1 MGTGSFVP
9 GDGDGIPQSLTFP
22 TPKRHCVCNA
32 WRLDAPRRFL
42 QGICMTTSPL
52 RAPPPRR
59 GQAGLTLIEL
69 MTVMAIIGVLAAVG
83 IPLYKDHATR
93 ASLTS
98 AIATLSAIR
107 PNIESHILANGTFP
121 NGTAASTAHTTGQTL
136 ADLGIVSPRFGT
148 ISFVHSQNG
157 TKPGI
162 ALEFTSGNL
171 DIKHKKVMLLRD
183 DGTGAWSCSTTVDKR
198 HAGKLCD
205 AEPTSTSTPA
215 STEAVAGA

>member
-1 MGTGSFVP
+1 M
-9 GDGDGIPQSLTFP
+9 
-22 TPKRHCVCNA
+22 
-32 WRLDAPRRFL
+32 
-42 QGICMTTSPL
+42 
-52 RAPPPRR
+52 
-59 GQAGLTLIEL
+59 
-69 MTVMAIIGVLAAVG
+69 
-83 IPLYKDHATR
+83 
-93 ASLTS
+93 
-98 AIATLSAIR
+98 SAIR